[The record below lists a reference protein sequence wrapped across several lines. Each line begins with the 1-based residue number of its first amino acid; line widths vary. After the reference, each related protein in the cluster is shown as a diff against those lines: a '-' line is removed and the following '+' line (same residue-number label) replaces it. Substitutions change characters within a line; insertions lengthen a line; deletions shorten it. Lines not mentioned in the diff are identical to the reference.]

1 MQNRNKTENEYVV
14 IWNIVVRFSH
24 IICWLYL
31 VVSVEYSGDF
41 SIVYF
46 RLVILS
52 RFVVVVLKDRK
63 NIVRIVGSEQSTS
76 TIQSL
81 INTDQDQNLIFRVF

>member
-1 MQNRNKTENEYVV
+1 MV
-14 IWNIVVRFSH
+14 IRNIVVRFSH
-24 IICWLYL
+24 IICWLNL

-46 RLVILS
+46 KLVILS